1 VLELFAG
8 SCSIGKVAER
18 MGMEVKS
25 LDIMPYPG
33 VDVVGDI
40 LSMKVRK
47 FADWNPDIIWASP
60 PCFTGDQLVLT
71 KRGHIAI
78 KDVREG
84 DLVLTHKCRW
94 RPVIATGRKK
104 VTCVKVLKGWGT
116 DEVKATANHPFLAR
130 EKSRKWNS
138 TLGGWD
144 TLMSDSSYAEA
155 KDMPGKQWAVPLSA
169 EAMPYDLIM
178 NPYMLGRWLGDGWA
192 NIERG
197 EVMICAGY
205 HKAEALQEKLGPQW
219 KRYDAE
225 TAVRF
230 TLADSGMAWWLAG
243 NFRLG
248 AENKLLPGWVFGL
261 CAEERGMILKGYL
274 DSDGHDNGDHLTAA
288 TVSPALAHGV
298 QLLAITL
305 GYTATIN
312 RTKRQPTT
320 VIEGR
325 TVNQRH
331 SFGISIREPNAERNY
346 LTRMEDGLGYGEV
359 RSAKWQSGEVFV
371 YDITVAE
378 DHTYTVN
385 NVVVHNCTGF
395 SVASIGRH
403 WAGGR
408 RAYEPKS
415 ATAYLGL
422 ALVKR
427 TQEIIAACPDA
438 VWFMENPRGVLRK
451 LPLVQRFG
459 RHHTISY
466 CQYGD
471 TRMKPTDIWTNCVE
485 WTPRRM
491 CKNGDPCHEAAPRGS
506 KTGTQGLKGAHTRAV
521 IPSALCEEVL
531 TAAVET
537 IKYNESR

>member
-1 VLELFAG
+1 MTHAIPPLRVLELFAG

-40 LSMKVRK
+40 LGMKVRK

-60 PCFTGDQLVLT
+60 P
-71 KRGHIAI
+71 
-78 KDVREG
+78 
-84 DLVLTHKCRW
+84 
-94 RPVIATGRKK
+94 
-104 VTCVKVLKGWGT
+104 
-116 DEVKATANHPFLAR
+116 
-130 EKSRKWNS
+130 
-138 TLGGWD
+138 
-144 TLMSDSSYAEA
+144 
-155 KDMPGKQWAVPLSA
+155 
-169 EAMPYDLIM
+169 
-178 NPYMLGRWLGDGWA
+178 
-192 NIERG
+192 
-197 EVMICAGY
+197 
-205 HKAEALQEKLGPQW
+205 
-219 KRYDAE
+219 
-225 TAVRF
+225 
-230 TLADSGMAWWLAG
+230 
-243 NFRLG
+243 
-248 AENKLLPGWVFGL
+248 
-261 CAEERGMILKGYL
+261 
-274 DSDGHDNGDHLTAA
+274 
-288 TVSPALAHGV
+288 
-298 QLLAITL
+298 
-305 GYTATIN
+305 
-312 RTKRQPTT
+312 
-320 VIEGR
+320 
-325 TVNQRH
+325 
-331 SFGISIREPNAERNY
+331 
-346 LTRMEDGLGYGEV
+346 
-359 RSAKWQSGEVFV
+359 
-371 YDITVAE
+371 
-378 DHTYTVN
+378 
-385 NVVVHNCTGF
+385 CTGF

-427 TQEIIAACPDA
+427 TQEIIAACPGV

-491 CKNGDPCHEAAPRGS
+491 CKNVDPCHEAAPRGS